1 MSVTNSDTTRSS
13 VSYVCMQDPENPAMR
28 IYKVFQSIEDTREQE
43 NVTGTS
49 VRGTAK
55 VSGNK
60 AFRSTLEAHITT
72 KAAAASAGDGLDLFG
87 GLTQGAEQKP
97 TTKNKNKKAKVKKE
111 VTPEEKERKEFEKDL
126 AQPLVSH
133 GAGLCCACGSVS
145 D

>member
-1 MSVTNSDTTRSS
+1 
-13 VSYVCMQDPENPAMR
+13 MQDPENPAMR

-60 AFRSTLEAHITT
+60 AVRSSLESHITT
-72 KAAAASAGDGLDLFG
+72 KAAAAGSSGDGLDLFG
-87 GLTQGAEQKP
+87 GLNLGAEPPKSV
-97 TTKNKNKKAKVKKE
+97 TKNKKAKVKKE
-111 VTPEEKERKEFEKDL
+111 VTPEEKERKDFEKDL

-133 GAGLCCACGSVS
+133 GAAAGLCCACGSVS